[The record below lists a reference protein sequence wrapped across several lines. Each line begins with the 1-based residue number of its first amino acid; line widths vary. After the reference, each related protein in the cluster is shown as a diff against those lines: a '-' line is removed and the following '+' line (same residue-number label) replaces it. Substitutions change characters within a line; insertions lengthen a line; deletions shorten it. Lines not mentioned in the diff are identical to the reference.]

1 MGKKVLCILAEGFEE
16 IEAVTPI
23 DLLRRAGIEVVAAGL
38 SGIDITGSHG
48 ITVLADCELD
58 EADDDFDGVIIPGGL
73 PGSTNIAGNAQ
84 AIGFISKMFDNGKL
98 VAAICAAP
106 AVVLGKAGILTGKKV
121 TCAPGFV
128 EKLPS
133 DAVFTEGRV
142 VTDKNI
148 ITSRGPGSA
157 AEFAGA
163 IITYFSGK
171 ETAEKLLDSTLY
183 KR

>member
-1 MGKKVLCILAEGFEE
+1 MSKKVLCILAEGFEE
-16 IEAVTPI
+16 IEAVTPV

-38 SGIDITGSHG
+38 TGIDITGSHG

-58 EADDDFDGVIIPGGL
+58 EVDDDFDGVIIPGGI
-73 PGSTNIAGNAQ
+73 PGAPNIADNAQ
-84 AIGFISKMFDNGKL
+84 AMGFISKMYDNGKL
-98 VAAICAAP
+98 VAAICASP
-106 AVVLGKAGILTGKKV
+106 AVVLGKTGILSGKKV
-121 TCAPGFV
+121 TSAPGFV

-148 ITSRGPGSA
+148 ITSRGAGTA

-163 IITYFSGK
+163 IIAYFEGK
-171 ETAEKLLDSTLY
+171 ETADKLLDATLY